1 MHKYMKN
8 IMIALAC
15 FALIAL
21 GYNATTADA
30 AVPYTDVKAGSWY
43 YATIDNLHA
52 EGIVFGY
59 NKSNQFRPDQAA
71 NRGETAQFIANALN
85 LDTKNVKDPGFT
97 DVPKSHPYYG
107 AIAALAN
114 EGIINGVGNNK
125 FDPNGQLQRVHIA
138 KILTL
143 AFELEMSNAKTSKF
157 ADVNAVAAK
166 FKLPD
171 YIKYVETLVE
181 YGITTGMTPT
191 TFSPESS
198 VKRAQLATF
207 LERALKETDS
217 FGDFEL
223 IGVE

>member
-1 MHKYMKN
+1 
-8 IMIALAC
+8 MIALAC

-114 EGIINGVGNNK
+114 EKIINGVGNNK
-125 FDPNGQLQRVHIA
+125 FNPNGKLQRVHFS
-138 KILTL
+138 KILIL
-143 AFELEMSNAKTSKF
+143 AFDLEQSNVKASKF
-157 ADVNAVAAK
+157 ADVNRYAQVNNQ
-166 FKLPD
+166 P
-171 YIKYVETLVE
+171 IWISYVETLVE
-181 YGITTGMTPT
+181 YGITTGKTATEFAPT
-191 TFSPESS
+191 AQVT
-198 VKRAQLATF
+198 RAELATF